1 MGRYDPEQAKRGP
14 CPDAMVTPM
23 PMTGRD
29 KQEALGRVDFFSGCG
44 ERVLHDIASLSE
56 DRVLPVG
63 TELCRQGE
71 YESEVFLIVSGE
83 AEVYVDGA
91 RVGTEGPGH
100 IVGELSMLDSGRRN
114 ATLRAVSPL
123 VVLAID
129 PREIDSVLAAD
140 PSSAR
145 RLSEHGGHAS
155 LDG

>member
-1 MGRYDPEQAKRGP
+1 
-14 CPDAMVTPM
+14 M
-23 PMTGRD
+23 PMTGQE
-29 KQEALGRVDFFSGCG
+29 KQEALSGVEFFSGCG

-56 DRVLPVG
+56 ERVLPAG

-71 YESEVFLIVSGE
+71 YESEVFLLVSGQ
-83 AEVYVDGA
+83 AEVYVDG
-91 RVGTEGPGH
+91 RPVGTEGPGH
-100 IVGELSMLDSGRRN
+100 IVGELSMLGSGRRS
-114 ATLRAVSPL
+114 ATLKAAEPL

-140 PSSAR
+140 PASAR